1 MSGRPDTVAA
11 MLRMGLT
18 GGIGS
23 GKSTVSRRL
32 AELGAVIVD
41 ADAIAR
47 EVVEPGEPALEQ
59 IRERFGAE
67 VFAADGSLERP
78 ALGRVVFGDPEA
90 LAALEGITHPA
101 IWARTAERL
110 AEAEAAGAPV
120 GVHDMPLLVEKQM
133 AGEYHLVAVVDTD
146 EELRVQRLVDSRGM
160 PEDEARSRIAAQA
173 SDEQRRAVADV
184 LLDNNGSPEDLV
196 VAVDRLWHERLIPFA
211 DNLAAGRRRERE
223 AVITLSDPDP
233 TWPARA
239 ARVMARIS
247 HAVGAHAATLD
258 HIGSTSVPGLVAK
271 DVLDVQLGVDSLTDA
286 DDPQFVAALT
296 AAGYPRVEGY
306 WADNPKVDGET
317 AQEWPKRFHGSSD
330 PAVAVHLHVREV
342 GSPGWRWSLLFRDW
356 LRAEP
361 AAREEYTALKREVV
375 SRSLAMEHYAEA
387 KEPWF
392 DGIHERLETWAR
404 ESGWSPSP
412 ERP

>member
-1 MSGRPDTVAA
+1 MSGSA
-11 MLRMGLT
+11 
-18 GGIGS
+18 GGG
-23 GKSTVSRRL
+23 
-32 AELGAVIVD
+32 GAVAGPAA
-41 ADAIAR
+41 ADAAAGPVR
-47 EVVEPGEPALEQ
+47 SPGRPQVVVTIDLAWL
-59 IRERFGAE
+59 RR
-67 VFAADGSLERP
+67 
-78 ALGRVVFGDPEA
+78 ALGHG
-90 LAALEGITHPA
+90 
-101 IWARTAERL
+101 
-110 AEAEAAGAPV
+110 
-120 GVHDMPLLVEKQM
+120 
-133 AGEYHLVAVVDTD
+133 
-146 EELRVQRLVDSRGM
+146 
-160 PEDEARSRIAAQA
+160 
-173 SDEQRRAVADV
+173 
-184 LLDNNGSPEDLV
+184 LLD
-196 VAVDRLWHERLIPFA
+196 
-211 DNLAAGRRRERE
+211 
-223 AVITLSDPDP
+223 
-233 TWPARA
+233 
-239 ARVMARIS
+239 
-247 HAVGAHAATLD
+247 
-258 HIGSTSVPGLVAK
+258 ST
-271 DVLDVQLGVDSLTDA
+271 T
-286 DDPQFVAALT
+286 ALT